1 MLKHEVLD
9 CILLCADVVAAH
21 EHGVVGHHLECP
33 AGEGRAAEEGA
44 AGIDALVVLGDQ
56 DVDVLD
62 TEILGGVDVG
72 GVLLKLAIKNRRVA
86 HQAAFDGVW
95 TDDFLDKI
103 VIWLHHDN
111 VGIDEPDPFGFGVEG
126 EGFGDSRDL
135 GPCLQHAGR
144 VSRHPKRGIL
154 SGATYSMR
162 LANIITTGVEPQVRI
177 PMLCAVLLT
186 VIQHTL
192 EDVGNSAIVASAVTC
207 SQDNDVAVPRIPR
220 IALPPGI
227 VRHLP
232 IPLWLC
238 LEVSGLRLVV
248 LDWSW
253 QNGFAW
259 RVISV
264 VVGWDVA
271 EKLEEDY

>member
-1 MLKHEVLD
+1 
-9 CILLCADVVAAH
+9 
-21 EHGVVGHHLECP
+21 
-33 AGEGRAAEEGA
+33 
-44 AGIDALVVLGDQ
+44 
-56 DVDVLD
+56 
-62 TEILGGVDVG
+62 
-72 GVLLKLAIKNRRVA
+72 
-86 HQAAFDGVW
+86 
-95 TDDFLDKI
+95 
-103 VIWLHHDN
+103 LHHDN
-111 VGIDEPDPFGFGVEG
+111 VGIDEPDPFGFGVER